1 MTLDDIKAMT
11 EDFIT
16 PATAA
21 KVMKMDPGRL
31 IQYARDG
38 ALPFQ
43 VVISGN
49 RVKIPRR
56 AFLEAYG
63 ALEEEKEEDRT
74 LETIL
79 KELKRSN
86 VRLETLCLFCEVLVH
101 HIAPEKYKMLMDS
114 VMDSVSK
121 DKEAMQ

>member
-49 RVKIPRR
+49 RVKIPRK

-79 KELKRSN
+79 KELHQTN
-86 VRLETLCLFCEVLVH
+86 VMLDALCIVCTGLMRHL
-101 HIAPEKYKMLMDS
+101 APEEYQMFVDAASGK
-114 VMDSVSK
+114 
-121 DKEAMQ
+121 KEGTKQ

>member
-49 RVKIPRR
+49 RVKIPRK

-74 LETIL
+74 LEQIL
-79 KELKRSN
+79 IQLQKAN
-86 VRLETLCLFCEVLVH
+86 VFLEMLSTTCTGMMRHL
-101 HIAPEKYKMLMDS
+101 APEEYRMYLDAVYGKG
-114 VMDSVSK
+114 
-121 DKEAMQ
+121 KEAKQ